1 MKSTDKLK
9 LAIKQQEETKK
20 YLSDKL
26 DKLKVDKIKLQES
39 YSAALLEDVK
49 KSEQI
54 LLEIKG
60 LSVEIDTV
68 EEQLSALQ
76 KDNPALQNIGK
87 EIYLEGYSLTQDLK
101 ENLTLIHESIQTLK
115 EVYEN
120 ELKELT
126 KKETDIL
133 YEIDNISQ
141 EVFNH
146 KKYMSFIPNAIRT
159 PIQLNLKNINL
170 LEVEK
175 TMSKLEDIAIE
186 KLQAEIKSNKEEIAA
201 LKAKLEPKAQEPG
214 SSAIDLVKVVEENQV
229 KRK

>member
-9 LAIKQQEETKK
+9 LAIKQQEETKEN
-20 YLSDKL
+20 LSNKL
-26 DKLKVDKIKLQES
+26 DELKTEKVKLQES

-146 KKYMSFIPNAIRT
+146 KKHMSFIPNAIRT

-170 LEVEK
+170 LEVE
-175 TMSKLEDIAIE
+175 SHE
-186 KLQAEIKSNKEEIAA
+186 
-201 LKAKLEPKAQEPG
+201 
-214 SSAIDLVKVVEENQV
+214 
-229 KRK
+229 